1 MEVKDRDTKIA
12 SLLNG
17 GFENYLLE
25 SKCEDKSEEKKEK
38 KTIAAKVQKDE
49 GEEGPVEVDAKKII
63 AIADKLVK
71 LGEKLEN
78 EVLVK
83 AAEKILELCGTE
95 KEEDGE
101 D

>member
-38 KTIAAKVQKDE
+38 KTIATKVQKDE
-49 GEEGPVEVDAKKII
+49 GEKEVEVDAKKII
-63 AIADKLVK
+63 AIAEKLVK

-83 AAEKILELCGTE
+83 AAEKILELCGAE
-95 KEEDGE
+95 KEEDE
-101 D
+101 E